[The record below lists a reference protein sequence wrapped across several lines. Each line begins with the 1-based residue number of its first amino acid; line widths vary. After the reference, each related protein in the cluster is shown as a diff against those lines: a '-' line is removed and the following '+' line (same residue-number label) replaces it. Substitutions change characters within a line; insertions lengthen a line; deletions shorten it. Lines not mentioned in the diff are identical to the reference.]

1 MPPGYPDAPGYRG
14 PADDGVPFDGGYAK
28 VIRASD
34 HPVRPAGRARPPG
47 FGRPA
52 EPAPPAGAPDG
63 VYVYRDI
70 GDQPGGPAATG
81 PGPGGNDAAYWYDL
95 PGSATGPGAPTQP
108 GEEARG
114 PFEPLVSSSDPPG
127 AARHTSAGPDT
138 AEPAVPDSAHADQA
152 PADSAAG
159 GVPAESAYDRARKLE
174 QIKDL
179 YLTAEAIGEANVDK
193 HFDQLLAQQRE
204 LISDYFRQPGPAG
217 SAAGAQP
224 AGQAGS
230 ADQPEPDPRARQDPG
245 PGGPATPP
253 EGVGVAADQPRAW

>member
-1 MPPGYPDAPGYRG
+1 
-14 PADDGVPFDGGYAK
+14 
-28 VIRASD
+28 
-34 HPVRPAGRARPPG
+34 
-47 FGRPA
+47 
-52 EPAPPAGAPDG
+52 
-63 VYVYRDI
+63 VYVYRDT

-81 PGPGGNDAAYWYDL
+81 HGPVANDAAYWYDL
-95 PGSATGPGAPTQP
+95 PGSATGPGGPLQS

-127 AARHTSAGPDT
+127 TAGRTSPGPD
-138 AEPAVPDSAHADQA
+138 AAGPAVPDPAPADQA
-152 PADSAAG
+152 PGDFGADDA
-159 GVPAESAYDRARKLE
+159 PAESAYDRARKLE

-193 HFDQLLAQQRE
+193 HFDQLLAQQRD

-230 ADQPEPDPRARQDPG
+230 AGQAETDPRARRDPG
-245 PGGPATPP
+245 PGGPLPGGPATPP